1 MKTEQKNYIRHQ
13 EIRKKQQQ
21 QITTT
26 NLFRRRLGR
35 FLNNGSDEAIIR
47 DFHCQLLLLLR
58 MAFSAT
64 TSSESE
70 LSIPAPKTSALII
83 IIIDGVTDH
92 PQKEIKKYANK
103 KYTQSRMREQSYS
116 ARPPSLRSASTYC
129 LHRRTR
135 DNSTRFFLY

>member
-21 QITTT
+21 QNTTT

-58 MAFSAT
+58 MAFIAT

-70 LSIPAPKTSALII
+70 LSIPASKTSALII
-83 IIIDGVTDH
+83 IIDEVNRSPAEG
-92 PQKEIKKYANK
+92 NK
-103 KYTQSRMREQSYS
+103 KNIRTKN
-116 ARPPSLRSASTYC
+116 T
-129 LHRRTR
+129 HRVG
-135 DNSTRFFLY
+135 